1 MKNNNRT
8 NSLTL
13 AITVALLFASVLVG
27 CDKKQSNVYE
37 ADVIV
42 YGGTSAAVI
51 AAVEVAQSGKSVIMV
66 SPDIHLGGLTAGGL
80 GWTDTGKKETIGGL
94 ARNFY
99 HRVYNHYQKDEAW
112 KWMKKEEYGNTGQ
125 GTPAIDGNM
134 RTMWIFEPHIAEQ
147 VFEELV
153 QEHNIELYR
162 DEWLDRENG
171 VTKLN
176 GSITSITTLSGKTF
190 KGKMFMDATYE
201 GDLMATAGVS
211 YHVGREATDVYDEKW
226 NGVQTGSLPPSSP
239 F

>member
-1 MKNNNRT
+1 
-8 NSLTL
+8 
-13 AITVALLFASVLVG
+13 LFASFFTVVSS
-27 CDKKQSNVYE
+27 KQSNVYE

-147 VFEELV
+147 VFEELFRKTMFNYTV
-153 QEHNIELYR
+153 M
-162 DEWLDRENG
+162 
-171 VTKLN
+171 N
-176 GSITSITTLSGKTF
+176 GS
-190 KGKMFMDATYE
+190 
-201 GDLMATAGVS
+201 
-211 YHVGREATDVYDEKW
+211 
-226 NGVQTGSLPPSSP
+226 TGIMV
-239 F
+239 